1 MDTLTTGEDGTAE
14 SKELYLGKYE
24 VKEATAP
31 FGMVLNDEIHA
42 VELVYAGQ
50 EI

>member
-1 MDTLTTGEDGTAE
+1 M
-14 SKELYLGKYE
+14 
-24 VKEATAP
+24 TAP

-50 EI
+50 EIEVTETGTEFYNERQP